1 MAYLWGPLSLWMI
14 ASLHQQ
20 CPHFVLKLV
29 VSVGQVYRH
38 VLYFLTEYHNGFQLG
53 ELGHPLDFWFYFV
66 FLNALWLALPGLL
79 MLTSIKQLA
88 HAQSILVPKPQ
99 KLRASRTKE

>member
-1 MAYLWGPLSLWMI
+1 MGSKDICSYITVIYRFHSYICLYN
-14 ASLHQQ
+14 Q
-20 CPHFVLKLV
+20 
-29 VSVGQVYRH
+29 QVYGH